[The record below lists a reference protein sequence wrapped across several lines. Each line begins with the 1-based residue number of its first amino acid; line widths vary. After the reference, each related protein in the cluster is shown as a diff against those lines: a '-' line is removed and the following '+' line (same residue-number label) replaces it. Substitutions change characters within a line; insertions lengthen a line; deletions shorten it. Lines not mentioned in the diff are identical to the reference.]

1 MQRALAGDTGDR
13 GEQLGRRGPLAGRA
27 AEALA
32 GATPYLKLFGLAQ
45 GGTALAEKA
54 LAAQASLDEGPEAGD
69 RSHAAR
75 VVTARFF
82 AEHLATEA
90 PALERAI
97 VEGAGSVEDGAVVFA
112 A

>member
-1 MQRALAGDTGDR
+1 MLQALK
-13 GEQLGRRGPLAGRA
+13 EGRA

-32 GATPYLKLFGLAQ
+32 GATPYLRLFGLAQ

-54 LAAQASLDEGPEAGD
+54 LAAQASLDEAPEAGD

-97 VEGAGSVEDGAVVFA
+97 VEGAGSVEDGALVFA

>member
-1 MQRALAGDTGDR
+1 MQAALPERPG
-13 GEQLGRRGPLAGRA
+13 
-27 AEALA
+27 EALA
-32 GATPYLKLFGLAQ
+32 GATPYLKLFALAQ

-54 LAAQASLDEGPEAGD
+54 LAAQSSMEDAGQGD

-90 PALERAI
+90 PALEREI
-97 VEGAGSVEDGAVVFA
+97 VEGAGSIDGAGAVFA

>member
-1 MQRALAGDTGDR
+1 MLQALK
-13 GEQLGRRGPLAGRA
+13 EGRA

-32 GATPYLKLFGLAQ
+32 GATPYLRLFGLAQ
-45 GGTALAEKA
+45 GGTALAEA
-54 LAAQASLDEGPEAGD
+54 PEAGD

-97 VEGAGSVEDGAVVFA
+97 VEGAGSVEDGALVFA